1 MYAFQI
7 IFILFFFYKKPP
19 KNKQTNKQTINKKPH
34 QKQNEQTCSTEW
46 HYLVI

>member
-7 IFILFFFYKKPP
+7 IFILFFLQKKP
-19 KNKQTNKQTINKKPH
+19 KKQANKQTINKKPH